1 MFILVVSVYVFD
13 FNSSILQFLNYLFSI
28 LPLGA
33 CDAFLRSI
41 GAQALRGGL
50 AKNSSIFQFF
60 NSSILIT
67 NTLSL
72 GLTLSGTLMLMRW
85 PLVACSTG
93 FRS

>member
-1 MFILVVSVYVFD
+1 MFILVILVNVSD
-13 FNSSILQFLNYLFSI
+13 FNSSILQFLNYLF
-28 LPLGA
+28 
-33 CDAFLRSI
+33 F
-41 GAQALRGGL
+41 
-50 AKNSSIFQFF
+50 NSSARRLRRFALQRILQFLNYLFF

>member
-1 MFILVVSVYVFD
+1 MFILVVLVYVSDFNSSARRLRRFLALHRCSGTSWRSCKEF
-13 FNSSILQFLNYLFSI
+13 FNSSIL
-28 LPLGA
+28 
-33 CDAFLRSI
+33 
-41 GAQALRGGL
+41 
-50 AKNSSIFQFF
+50 QFF

>member
-1 MFILVVSVYVFD
+1 MFILVISVNVSD
-13 FNSSILQFLNYLFSI
+13 FNPSILQFLNYLFFNPSI
-28 LPLGA
+28 
-33 CDAFLRSI
+33 FQFFRS
-41 GAQALRGGL
+41 ALATL
-50 AKNSSIFQFF
+50 CFAKNSSIFQFF